1 MEISVHELPNRFF
14 RLEKN
19 RASLFFLLPKLFM
32 KKKTKFSLQSPT
44 ALMTVISLQYKKIS
58 LKNYVINF
66 PNKSRKTK
74 TTKEAMTVPNL
85 NK

>member
-1 MEISVHELPNRFF
+1 MEISVYELPNRFS

-32 KKKTKFSLQSPT
+32 KKTKSSLQSPT
-44 ALMTVISLQYKKIS
+44 ALMTVTSLQYKI
-58 LKNYVINF
+58 NVINF
-66 PNKSRKTK
+66 PNKSRNTK

>member
-1 MEISVHELPNRFF
+1 MEISVYELPNRFS

-32 KKKTKFSLQSPT
+32 KKTKSSLQSPT
-44 ALMTVISLQYKKIS
+44 ALMTVTSLQYKKIS